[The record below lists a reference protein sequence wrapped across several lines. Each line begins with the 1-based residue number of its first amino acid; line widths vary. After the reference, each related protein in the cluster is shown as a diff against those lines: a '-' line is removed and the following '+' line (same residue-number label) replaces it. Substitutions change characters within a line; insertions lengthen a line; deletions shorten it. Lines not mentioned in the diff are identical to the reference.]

1 MNDQNN
7 AFCVTLVNEKKG
19 LDQTIQVAGDEYIL
33 DVAEDKGIQ
42 HPYSCRAGSCF
53 DCLAKIIDGEV
64 EQTGKALSFLKPD
77 EIEQGYILLC
87 ASSPTSTCT
96 ILTHQEEEYLA

>member
-1 MNDQNN
+1 MDNQNGS
-7 AFCVTLVNEKKG
+7 FRITLVNQKKE
-19 LDQTIQVAGDEYIL
+19 LNQTIKVTEDEYIL
-33 DVAEDKGIQ
+33 DAAENEGIQ
-42 HPYSCRAGSCF
+42 HPYSCRAGSCL
-53 DCLAKIIDGEV
+53 DCLAKIIDGNV

-87 ASSPTSTCT
+87 SSSPTSDCT